1 MPIIYRTTPYDDN
14 YLTYLQKLGE
24 DNWIYCWPLWDKLVF
39 RKEEKRVVSKKEIV
53 EDDRFQEFYWVY
65 KKLEIQNKIYI
76 MLRHRL
82 KVLQNNDLC
91 GRSVLC
97 KTAEQL
103 HKFLHIWNDS
113 YNYIKRYAN
122 GNGIQI
128 YQLASYFFTYYWN
141 VTIKKLTGDEE

>member
-1 MPIIYRTTPYDDN
+1 MPIIYRTTPYDDS

-65 KKLEIQNKIYI
+65 KKLEIHNKIHI

-82 KVLQNNDLC
+82 KC
-91 GRSVLC
+91 FA
-97 KTAEQL
+97 K
-103 HKFLHIWNDS
+103 
-113 YNYIKRYAN
+113 
-122 GNGIQI
+122 
-128 YQLASYFFTYYWN
+128 
-141 VTIKKLTGDEE
+141 